1 MRRRVID
8 RLDDVQDT
16 RDTGVFFCFRFLHV
30 KENEASTY
38 KKTPWIGRT
47 SPGPPPEV
55 EDLNQSQCLPEGSSF
70 LTHRAGQDLP
80 PAINGATPRAIM
92 NLH

>member
-38 KKTPWIGRT
+38 KKLRG
-47 SPGPPPEV
+47 SV
-55 EDLNQSQCLPEGSSF
+55 EPLRVPHQKW
-70 LTHRAGQDLP
+70 RV
-80 PAINGATPRAIM
+80 
-92 NLH
+92 